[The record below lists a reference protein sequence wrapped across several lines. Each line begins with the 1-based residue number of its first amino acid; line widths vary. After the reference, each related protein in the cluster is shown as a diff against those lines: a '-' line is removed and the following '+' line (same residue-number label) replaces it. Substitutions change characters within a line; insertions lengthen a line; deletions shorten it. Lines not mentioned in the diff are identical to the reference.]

1 MGKMSFCKKLAWGA
15 LTILVLIGLV
25 SCGGQPQPAP
35 SEKPATGEQP
45 AATQAAQPAQ
55 SEEKPVTIA
64 IPEDPL
70 NFNGAVGDQGYDA
83 LVMHLV
89 LLGMTG
95 VDPDGNVYP
104 QLAAELPSVENGGVV
119 ENADAGKMDVTWK
132 MRKDVVWADGQPVT
146 ADDVI
151 FTYEAIVNPE
161 TGGWI
166 NGIDYVEGVEKI
178 DDYSFIV
185 HFNAIYPAYL
195 TLFGGEQVAIWPK
208 HYCSAEQGFTA
219 WDCARKPLSNGP
231 YILEEWVTGDHLTF
245 VRNPKYYEAG
255 KPEIE
260 KIVVRIVPDV
270 AVREN
275 MIKQGDADVLMWATE
290 QVLDN
295 LKTASN
301 VKLSISPTSRFVMRL
316 FINLAAK
323 GSTDPAAKP
332 NPYFSDVRVRQ
343 AMRMAIDV
351 DAISSTVWHGFAKP
365 IWTEFFREP
374 YVCNIPRPKYDPVGA
389 KALLDEAGWVDDGSG
404 VRKCKGCQTAEDGTP
419 LSMEMI
425 TYAEYGEPLE
435 LSQQLIGEMLAAVGI
450 QTKLSIVQG
459 SVLWAAAADGGIEQN
474 GDFDID
480 LYDDGYAGVDPTD
493 FIWQYYYSEAA
504 QPDYG
509 WNIGRWS
516 SAEFD
521 ALLDEAYTLDEARRK
536 EVFCQ
541 MAEMLDKELPQ
552 ILLFSTINADAH
564 SDRLSGIQSNIN
576 NVVSWNVADWKL
588 VK

>member
-1 MGKMSFCKKLAWGA
+1 
-15 LTILVLIGLV
+15 
-25 SCGGQPQPAP
+25 
-35 SEKPATGEQP
+35 
-45 AATQAAQPAQ
+45 
-55 SEEKPVTIA
+55 
-64 IPEDPL
+64 
-70 NFNGAVGDQGYDA
+70 
-83 LVMHLV
+83 
-89 LLGMTG
+89 
-95 VDPDGNVYP
+95 
-104 QLAAELPSVENGGVV
+104 
-119 ENADAGKMDVTWK
+119 
-132 MRKDVVWADGQPVT
+132 
-146 ADDVI
+146 
-151 FTYEAIVNPE
+151 
-161 TGGWI
+161 
-166 NGIDYVEGVEKI
+166 
-178 DDYSFIV
+178 
-185 HFNAIYPAYL
+185 
-195 TLFGGEQVAIWPK
+195 
-208 HYCSAEQGFTA
+208 
-219 WDCARKPLSNGP
+219 
-231 YILEEWVTGDHLTF
+231 
-245 VRNPKYYEAG
+245 
-255 KPEIE
+255 
-260 KIVVRIVPDV
+260 
-270 AVREN
+270 
-275 MIKQGDADVLMWATE
+275 
-290 QVLDN
+290 
-295 LKTASN
+295 
-301 VKLSISPTSRFVMRL
+301 
-316 FINLAAK
+316 
-323 GSTDPAAKP
+323 
-332 NPYFSDVRVRQ
+332 
-343 AMRMAIDV
+343 MRMAIDV
-351 DAISSTVWHGFAKP
+351 DSISSTVWHGFAKP

-516 SAEFD
+516 NAEFD

-552 ILLFSTINADAH
+552 ILLFSTINADAY